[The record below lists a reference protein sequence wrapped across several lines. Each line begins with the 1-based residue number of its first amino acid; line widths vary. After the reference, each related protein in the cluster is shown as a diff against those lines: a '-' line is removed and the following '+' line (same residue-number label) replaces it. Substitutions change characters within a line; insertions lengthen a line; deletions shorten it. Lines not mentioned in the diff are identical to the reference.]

1 VRAPARNLT
10 LLVLFC
16 GVIAP
21 QLEIRPFTSRQR
33 AHIEEQRVRDISAA
47 FAGLE
52 KALRNTARPTWGP
65 SRPDRLA
72 YLQAKF
78 DRRVSDP
85 ASRHAAAE
93 LIEEWRRRSMDAG
106 QTPIQTPHRRRTGC
120 ELMMALST
128 RRYDQHVAKARV
140 LNGDDQD
147 RRRLSLPFVGRP
159 PRFVSSPSR
168 PRPQASSFSNGL

>member
-33 AHIEEQRVRDISAA
+33 AQIEEQRVRDISAA
-47 FAGLE
+47 FARLE

-85 ASRHAAAE
+85 ASRM
-93 LIEEWRRRSMDAG
+93 LRPSWRRCDAANEGCRKCVKRNVGTSAVGGMIVGVYFIPMTRECVRLASANNRVVDARQIGSVRRFIPSSQEWALRQTWRSP
-106 QTPIQTPHRRRTGC
+106 QRKH
-120 ELMMALST
+120 
-128 RRYDQHVAKARV
+128 
-140 LNGDDQD
+140 D
-147 RRRLSLPFVGRP
+147 RPT
-159 PRFVSSPSR
+159 
-168 PRPQASSFSNGL
+168 